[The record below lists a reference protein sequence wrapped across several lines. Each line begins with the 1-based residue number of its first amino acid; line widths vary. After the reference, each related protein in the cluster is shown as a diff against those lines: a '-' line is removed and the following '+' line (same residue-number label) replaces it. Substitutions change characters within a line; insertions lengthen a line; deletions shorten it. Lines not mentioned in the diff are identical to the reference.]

1 MNETW
6 QSAIVLVVVALA
18 AAYLLLR
25 SVRIFAQKKA
35 AGCGGCSSCPSGSAK
50 RAAPQL
56 RSIELGSSVAGGSQ
70 PPGKTTP

>member
-6 QSAIVLVVVALA
+6 QSAIVLIVVVLA
-18 AAYLLLR
+18 AAYLALR
-25 SVRIFAQKKA
+25 SVRIFLRKKA

-50 RAAPQL
+50 RGTPQL
-56 RSIELGSSVAGGSQ
+56 MSIELGSSAAGGSQ